1 MLGLGSDK
9 NIANEADKKKQE
21 KKTNVKNMKILRKRS
36 EIEKV
41 KNK

>member
-1 MLGLGSDK
+1 MIGFGSDK
-9 NIANEADKKKQE
+9 NIANGADKKN
-21 KKTNVKNMKILRKRS
+21 KKKKKNVKNMKILRKRS